1 MMALLV
7 TRAFDIYSIDVY
19 LKEELAH
26 ERTVFHHRNNY
37 PLLVINKV
45 IDDALNVPSTDE
57 NDSCS
62 NYKTHRL
69 MLHYQGDNGSNL
81 VKSMKGYVSKLLPEL
96 TKLEFTFAGK
106 KLNLYFSIKI
116 NQF

>member
-69 MLHYQGDNGSNL
+69 ILPYQGDNGSNL

-96 TKLEFTFAGK
+96 TKLEFTFTGK
-106 KLNLYFSIKI
+106 NLIYIF
-116 NQF
+116 Q

>member
-7 TRAFDIYSIDVY
+7 TRAFDICLIDVY

-45 IDDALNVPSTDE
+45 NDALNVPSTDE

-69 MLHYQGDNGSNL
+69 MLPYQGDNGSNL